1 MRFDK
6 IDNNLYINN
15 RKNYLDKVNQ
25 NSTSVFVSNEF
36 MPTNADETLHFVQ
49 NTNLLYL
56 TGIDQEETF
65 LILAPN
71 FPDKKM
77 REILFIK
84 ETSEEISIWE
94 GNKLTKK
101 EAQEISGIKTCLLYT
116 SPSPRDATLSRMPS
130 SA

>member
-1 MRFDK
+1 MTTLFSL
-6 IDNNLYINN
+6 IIE
-15 RKNYLDKVNQ
+15 KNFLDKVDK
-25 NSTSVFVSNEF
+25 NSASVFVSNEF

-56 TGIDQEETF
+56 TGIDQEDTF

-84 ETSEEISIWE
+84 ETSEEIAIWE
-94 GNKLTKK
+94 GNKLQKK
-101 EAQEISGIKTCLLYT
+101 KQEKYLELRQLCGTIILKMY
-116 SPSPRDATLSRMPS
+116 
-130 SA
+130 

>member
-71 FPDKKM
+71 FPDKMMDYEDVVKY
-77 REILFIK
+77 LNK
-84 ETSEEISIWE
+84 SET
-94 GNKLTKK
+94 
-101 EAQEISGIKTCLLYT
+101 
-116 SPSPRDATLSRMPS
+116 
-130 SA
+130 

>member
-71 FPDKKM
+71 FPDKNM

-101 EAQEISGIKTCLLYT
+101 EAQEISGIKTV
-116 SPSPRDATLSRMPS
+116 MWNNNFENKHN
-130 SA
+130 